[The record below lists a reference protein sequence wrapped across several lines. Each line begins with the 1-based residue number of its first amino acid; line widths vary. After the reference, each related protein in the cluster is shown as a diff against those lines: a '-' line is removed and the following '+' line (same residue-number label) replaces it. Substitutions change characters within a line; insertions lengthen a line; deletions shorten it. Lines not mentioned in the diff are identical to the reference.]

1 MVPMITFFRS
11 LGPGLLYAGAAIG
24 VSHLVQSTR
33 AGAEYG
39 FQLIWVI
46 IVANVIKYPFFEIG
60 PRYTVATGK
69 SLLEGYRE
77 LGRSAVILYLLITI
91 GSMFIVQAA
100 VTVVTAGLAAH
111 IFRIEIPLW
120 VISSGLLAI
129 CGAILAIGRYKL
141 LDRSMR
147 LIILTLTVSTI
158 IAVVSAFSSPAPSPV
173 GPLKQFDWSD
183 AASIA
188 FLIAL
193 VGWMPAPIDI
203 SIWHSLWTIAKK
215 RQDGHLPSMRD
226 AIRDFH
232 VGYWG
237 TPFLA
242 VCFVS
247 LGALVLYGSG
257 EALSP
262 RAATF
267 AGQLI
272 EMYTKNLGPAFFVI
286 IAIAAF
292 TTMFSTTLTVLDA
305 YARSLRHGLMVLRH
319 GTDPELSAEQDD
331 SRSKHYWLLLAA
343 LIVGSLI
350 ILVFF
355 LENMRGL
362 VDFATSIA
370 FLTAAVLAYLN
381 LRVMSR
387 PDVPDEHRQGPIAR
401 GLGIVGLVFL
411 VLFSFYYVFV
421 EFTS

>member
-1 MVPMITFFRS
+1 MITFFRS

-46 IVANVIKYPFFEIG
+46 LIANVIKYPFFEIG

-77 LGRSAVILYLLITI
+77 MGRSAVVLYLLITV

-100 VTVVTAGLAAH
+100 VTVVTAGLATH
-111 IFRIEIPLW
+111 IFKVQLPLW
-120 VISSGLLAI
+120 VISSSLLAI
-129 CGAILAIGRYKL
+129 CGAILAVGRYRL
-141 LDRSMR
+141 LDKSMR
-147 LIILTLTVSTI
+147 LIILILTVSTI
-158 IAVVSAFSSPAPSPV
+158 IAVVSAFGNPAPSANES
-173 GPLKQFDWSD
+173 LKQFDWSD

-203 SIWHSLWTIAKK
+203 SIWHSLWTIARK
-215 RQDGHLPSMRD
+215 RQDGHMPSMRD
-226 AIRDFH
+226 AMRDFH

-237 TPFLA
+237 TTFLA

-272 EMYTKNLGPAFFVI
+272 EMYTKNLGPAFFFI

-305 YARSLRHGLMVLRH
+305 YARSLRHAVMVLRH
-319 GTDPELSAEQDD
+319 GTDPELSSEQDN
-331 SRSKHYWLLLAA
+331 SRSRHYWLLLVA
-343 LIVGSLI
+343 LIGGSVI

-355 LENMRGL
+355 LESMRAL

-370 FLTAAVLAYLN
+370 FLTAAILAYLN
-381 LRVMSR
+381 VRVMSQADI
-387 PDVPDEHRQGPIAR
+387 PQEHRQGPIAR
-401 GLGIVGLVFL
+401 GLSIAGLVFL
-411 VLFSFYYVFV
+411 VLFSAYYLFV
-421 EFTS
+421 ELSA

>member
-46 IVANVIKYPFFEIG
+46 LVANVIKYPFFEIG

-77 LGRSAVILYLLITI
+77 LGRSAVVLYLLITV

-111 IFRIEIPLW
+111 IFKIEIPLW

-129 CGAILAIGRYKL
+129 CGGVLAMGRYRL
-141 LDRSMR
+141 LDKSMR

-158 IAVVSAFSSPAPSPV
+158 VAVVAALSSPVSFNV
-173 GPLKQFDWSD
+173 GSFKHFDWSD

-203 SIWHSLWTIAKK
+203 SIWHSLWTIARK

-237 TPFLA
+237 TTFLA

-272 EMYTKNLGPAFFVI
+272 EMYTRNLGPAFFFI

-305 YARSLRHGLMVLRH
+305 YARSLRHALMVLRYE
-319 GTDPELSAEQDD
+319 TDPELSTDQDD
-331 SRSKHYWLLLAA
+331 SRSRHYWILLVA
-343 LIVGSLI
+343 LIAGSLV

-355 LENMRGL
+355 LENMRAL

-370 FLTAAVLAYLN
+370 FLTAAILAYLN
-381 LRVMSR
+381 VRVMSR
-387 PDVPDEHRQGPIAR
+387 ADIPDEHRQGPIAR

-411 VLFSFYYVFV
+411 VLFSFYYVYV
-421 EFTS
+421 GMRA